1 MKTIRFPLFLFAVIA
16 ALASCGAPS
25 ASLLKENHRSI
36 HVAVFKN
43 ETQEFS
49 LEERLTRAM
58 ISAFQRDGRLH
69 IAPASRADLDLR
81 GVIKSAEVSTLSYT
95 DLDRAIGYRMD
106 IIVEV
111 DVKDAATEEFLLENR
126 LFHSTGTYLLSSEL
140 SNATSAD
147 VTAALSEQVLSAL
160 IEGW

>member
-1 MKTIRFPLFLFAVIA
+1 MKTIRLPFFLLGVIA

-25 ASLLKENHRSI
+25 PSLLKESHRSI
-36 HVAVFKN
+36 HIAVFKN
-43 ETQEFS
+43 ESQQFS

-58 ISAFQRDGRLH
+58 ISAFQRDGRLRV
-69 IAPASRADLDLR
+69 APASRADLQLN
-81 GVIKSAEVSTLSYT
+81 GVIKSADVSTLSYT
-95 DLDRAIGYRMD
+95 DLDRAIGYRMN

-111 DVKDAATEEFLLENR
+111 SVKDAASEEFLLENR

-140 SNATSAD
+140 TNATSAD